1 MPTNVDPAVEFA
13 YAGECQSYLQAPFV
27 AVRRFRI
34 AAKRGHEDT
43 DDAIMAPHQ
52 EEEETN
58 DEEEEDHAN
67 DNGMCCD

>member
-1 MPTNVDPAVEFA
+1 M
-13 YAGECQSYLQAPFV
+13 QAPFV

-52 EEEETN
+52 EEEETKE
-58 DEEEEDHAN
+58 EEEEDHAN
-67 DNGMCCD
+67 DNEMGCD